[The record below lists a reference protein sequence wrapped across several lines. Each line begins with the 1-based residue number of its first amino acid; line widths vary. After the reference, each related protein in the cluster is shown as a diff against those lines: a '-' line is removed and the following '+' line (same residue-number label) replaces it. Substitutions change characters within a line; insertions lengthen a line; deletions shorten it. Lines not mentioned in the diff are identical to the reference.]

1 MFVFLSLSSA
11 HLISFFPLRISV
23 SMPLRI
29 SMAFSSVVT
38 LMAAFSR
45 VSVLADASKTTL
57 PEMPSPVML
66 PPAAGTAIPL
76 TFAETSSAASTA
88 VGTRQSTI
96 HRVSRILSV
105 HFLISRYLRLS
116 IVSGIY
122 LQTGQRPA
130 LKPPFGFLGNIRPQ
144 TWHSARRREQ
154 I

>member
-57 PEMPSPVML
+57 PEMP
-66 PPAAGTAIPL
+66 
-76 TFAETSSAASTA
+76 
-88 VGTRQSTI
+88 
-96 HRVSRILSV
+96 
-105 HFLISRYLRLS
+105 
-116 IVSGIY
+116 
-122 LQTGQRPA
+122 
-130 LKPPFGFLGNIRPQ
+130 
-144 TWHSARRREQ
+144 
-154 I
+154 

>member
-29 SMAFSSVVT
+29 SMAFSSVIT
-38 LMAAFSR
+38 LIVAFSS

-88 VGTRQSTI
+88 VGRRQSTI
-96 HRVSRILSV
+96 QRVSRMLSIR
-105 HFLISRYLRLS
+105 FLILHYLRFRICRLS
-116 IVSGIY
+116 
-122 LQTGQRPA
+122 Q
-130 LKPPFGFLGNIRPQ
+130 
-144 TWHSARRREQ
+144 EQ
-154 I
+154 

>member
-23 SMPLRI
+23 SMPLRM

-38 LMAAFSR
+38 LIVAFSR

-76 TFAETSSAASTA
+76 TFAETSSAACA
-88 VGTRQSTI
+88 AFGIKHSTI
-96 HRVSRILSV
+96 HRISRILSIR
-105 HFLISRYLRLS
+105 FFISRYLLS
-116 IVSGIY
+116 SIANCIY
-122 LQTGQRPA
+122 LQTGRRPA
-130 LKPPFGFLGNIRPQ
+130 LRPPSGLSDNIRSQ
-144 TWHSARRREQ
+144 TLRSGHTPGR